1 MTTSTVFQASATAS
15 VNSPDTWVI
24 WGLALFQVVV
34 TSITIYLLAR
44 AANWA
49 NVRGYRVG
57 RMIMLVVGW
66 CFVLVLA
73 FPVVM
78 MFLVQ
83 FRGIVPAGAFCK
95 VWLPVVGNIL
105 SVAAGT
111 WILLVKVEK
120 LGKSR
125 PGKKGS

>member
-1 MTTSTVFQASATAS
+1 MTTSTVFQASATAT

-34 TSITIYLLAR
+34 TSITTYLLAR
-44 AANWA
+44 AANSA

-57 RMIMLVVGW
+57 RMIALVVGW

-73 FPVVM
+73 SPVVM
-78 MFLVQ
+78 MLLIQAQGNVS
-83 FRGIVPAGAFCK
+83 PGALCK
-95 VWLPVVGNIL
+95 VWLQVVGCIL

-111 WILLVKVEK
+111 WILLAKVEK
-120 LGKSR
+120 PGKSR
-125 PGKKGS
+125 SGKKGS